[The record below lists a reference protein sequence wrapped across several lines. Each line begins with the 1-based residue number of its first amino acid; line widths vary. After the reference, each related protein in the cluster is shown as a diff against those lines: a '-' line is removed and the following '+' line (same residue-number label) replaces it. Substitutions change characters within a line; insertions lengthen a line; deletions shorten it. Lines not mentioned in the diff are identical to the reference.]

1 MNFLS
6 KKAQSTSSHSTKHPA
21 ATFLCCLYSL
31 PYLKWRERLRN
42 AFLDMPCNMH
52 RHWSWAKEM
61 SAKGWPAP
69 HIHWHGQNM
78 CHKHPQKTKSFW
90 ENQCLLL
97 LPASRILS
105 YPCWFSLH
113 GYKLSHPVNTQPDMK
128 ISTHFVQL
136 LTLPFT
142 ASASST
148 VIQTLW
154 LEIPCWQ
161 VPTLILNKAG
171 LASNQPT
178 EGGFSFVSAM

>member
-1 MNFLS
+1 MLFWTCPAICTDTDPGPRRCQQRADLLLTSTDMGRTCATNIL
-6 KKAQSTSSHSTKHPA
+6 KK
-21 ATFLCCLYSL
+21 
-31 PYLKWRERLRN
+31 
-42 AFLDMPCNMH
+42 
-52 RHWSWAKEM
+52 
-61 SAKGWPAP
+61 
-69 HIHWHGQNM
+69 QNPFG
-78 CHKHPQKTKSFW
+78 K
-90 ENQCLLL
+90 NQCLLL

-154 LEIPCWQ
+154 LGIPFWQ